1 MSIETHHLAFATKQS
16 YTVAA
21 TTFAA
26 SSSVSSLS
34 RNDGIYTVTDS
45 NIQTTDTSVQ
55 IISSYSSSLS
65 RIDVLRS
72 VSNESRRRW
81 FTWWSFMK
89 RELSCWQK
97 VTIMYTTKYLLHHI
111 FCFLVWNK
119 ICYQIIVIL
128 LHGLWSSWSQSI
140 STWLSIWCY

>member
-1 MSIETHHLAFATKQS
+1 MSIKTHNLALLPQTNQS
-16 YTVAA
+16 HTPDVAA

-26 SSSVSSLS
+26 SSSVSSSS

-81 FTWWSFMK
+81 FT
-89 RELSCWQK
+89 
-97 VTIMYTTKYLLHHI
+97 
-111 FCFLVWNK
+111 
-119 ICYQIIVIL
+119 
-128 LHGLWSSWSQSI
+128 
-140 STWLSIWCY
+140 